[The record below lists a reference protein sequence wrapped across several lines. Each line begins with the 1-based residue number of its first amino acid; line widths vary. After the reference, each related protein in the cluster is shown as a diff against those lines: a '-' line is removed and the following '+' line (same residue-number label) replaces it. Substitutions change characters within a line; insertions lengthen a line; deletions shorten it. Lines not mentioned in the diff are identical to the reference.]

1 MGHAI
6 GTSVLKAKT
15 KEAAMKEGYQL
26 AVDYAKNNVDRKEN
40 PFGSYNSSFRYY
52 DRVFNTDEEAEAF
65 FDKLGNYYDG
75 VVRLRVLS
83 TSEAKKFEERRQKI
97 YRKLRDLYSEA
108 TETFRA
114 RVSETIACKAC
125 GNRFP
130 KIMWLQRSVL
140 CPNCRNWNVPN
151 GTKEREAKLKNDL
164 VILQREYE
172 QACSKSDKLVYF
184 ARYSCH
190 T

>member
-6 GTSVLKAKT
+6 CGSVLKAKT
-15 KEAAMKEGYQL
+15 KEEALKEGYRL
-26 AVDYAKNNVDRKEN
+26 AEDYAQVNVDRQEN
-40 PFGSYNSSFRYY
+40 PSGSYHNSFRYY
-52 DRVFNTDEEAEAF
+52 DSVFNTPEEANSF
-65 FDKLGNYYDG
+65 FDRLGSWYDG
-75 VVRLRVLS
+75 VVRIRVLS

-97 YRKLRDLYSEA
+97 YRKLRDLHSEA

-172 QACSKSDKLVYF
+172 QACSKSDKLVYY